1 MWQSGAVASQL
12 FCKRVERL
20 LGFAFA
26 RDDTECPVCNFFTAG
41 EPLIRPREKNGSCQ
55 TAFYHAIDVPTEH
68 FGLFV
73 LRMSD
78 GVHAEFAQD
87 KRMLAGEILQ
97 PQQITLEIVL
107 VVQVNIKATKIGI
120 LRQQIFGWGISGV
133 RKERVRI
140 DRASDANQFL
150 DKLNHSARA
159 EPSRHR
165 TGNLIAYE
173 VTKDGRVPGVRL
185 HCSANGVPDL
195 FAGRSFT
202 QELDMF
208 F

>member
-12 FCKRVERL
+12 FCKRLERL

-41 EPLIRPREKNGSCQ
+41 EPLIRPREKNGSSQ

-97 PQQITLEIVL
+97 PQQVTLEILL
-107 VVQVNIKATKIGI
+107 VVEIDVKTTKIGI
-120 LRQQIFGWGISGV
+120 LRQQIFGWRIRCVGKKGI
-133 RKERVRI
+133 RI
-140 DRASDANQFL
+140 NRASDAN
-150 DKLNHSARA
+150 
-159 EPSRHR
+159 
-165 TGNLIAYE
+165 
-173 VTKDGRVPGVRL
+173 
-185 HCSANGVPDL
+185 
-195 FAGRSFT
+195 
-202 QELDMF
+202 
-208 F
+208 

>member
-41 EPLIRPREKNGSCQ
+41 EPLIRPREKNGSSQ

-73 LRMSD
+73 LRMPD

-87 KRMLAGEILQ
+87 EGMLAGEILQ
-97 PQQITLEIVL
+97 PQQVTLEILL
-107 VVQVNIKATKIGI
+107 VVKVNIKTTKIGI
-120 LRQQIFGWGISGV
+120 LWQQIFGRRIRGV
-133 RKERVRI
+133 GKERITI
-140 DRASDANQFL
+140 DCAPDAN
-150 DKLNHSARA
+150 
-159 EPSRHR
+159 
-165 TGNLIAYE
+165 
-173 VTKDGRVPGVRL
+173 
-185 HCSANGVPDL
+185 
-195 FAGRSFT
+195 
-202 QELDMF
+202 
-208 F
+208 